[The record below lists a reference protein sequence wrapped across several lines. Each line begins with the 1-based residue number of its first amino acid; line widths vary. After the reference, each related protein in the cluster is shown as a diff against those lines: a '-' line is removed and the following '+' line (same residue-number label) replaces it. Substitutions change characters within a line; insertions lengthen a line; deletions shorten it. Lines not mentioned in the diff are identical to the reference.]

1 MKPFVSVIV
10 PCRNE
15 APFLDRCLDSI
26 LGSDYPGALM
36 EVIVADGRSVDGTRE
51 LLNRYAAREPRLRVI
66 DNAEGLTPVGLNRAI
81 AAARGEIVVR
91 FDGHAVM
98 PNDYLRRCVALLL
111 SSSADNAG
119 GSIRTLPQTGGLFAG
134 PIAAALGSR
143 FGVGDSAFRTS
154 LKDISGKKGARPA
167 DTVFGGCFRRELF
180 SRIGGFNERL
190 ERGQDLEFNL
200 RLRRAGGA
208 VVLDPAIVC
217 DYYARSGLASF
228 WGHNFLNGAWAVL
241 PFALSDIVPVRTRHL
256 IPLAFV
262 AALAGSL
269 VLPFPWS
276 IVIPAVYAALCLAAS
291 ARVAL
296 DRRQMTYLAL
306 MPVVFLSLHLAY
318 GLGSAWGCLQLVLSP
333 TRRHTA
339 DLERDP

>member
-1 MKPFVSVIV
+1 
-10 PCRNE
+10 
-15 APFLDRCLDSI
+15 
-26 LGSDYPGALM
+26 
-36 EVIVADGRSVDGTRE
+36 
-51 LLNRYAAREPRLRVI
+51 
-66 DNAEGLTPVGLNRAI
+66 VGLNRAI
-81 AAARGEIVVR
+81 AAAHGEIVVR

-98 PNDYLRRCVALLL
+98 PNDYLRRCVALLE
-111 SSSADNAG
+111 SSAADNAG
-119 GSIRTLPQTGGLFAG
+119 GSIRTLPQTGGLFSG

-154 LKDISGKKGARPA
+154 SKDCSIHTGPRPA

-228 WGHNFLNGAWAVL
+228 WRHNFLNGAWAVL
-241 PFALSDIVPVRTRHL
+241 PFARSDIVPVRARHL
-256 IPLAFV
+256 VPLAFV

-269 VLPFPWS
+269 VLPFPWL
-276 IVIPAVYAALCLAAS
+276 IAIPAAYAALCLAAS

-296 DRRQMTYLAL
+296 DRRQTTYLAL
-306 MPVVFLSLHLAY
+306 MPIVFLSLHLAY

-333 TRRHTA
+333 TRRRPTA
-339 DLERDP
+339 GIERDP